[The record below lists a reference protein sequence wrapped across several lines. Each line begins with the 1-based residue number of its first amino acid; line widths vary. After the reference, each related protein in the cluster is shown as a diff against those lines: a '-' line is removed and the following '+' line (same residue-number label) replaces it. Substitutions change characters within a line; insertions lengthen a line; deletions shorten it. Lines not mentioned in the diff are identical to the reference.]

1 VTLSNT
7 TTVKAVAVKSGY
19 SDSPVATAVYTLP
32 NKAAAPVISP
42 GSATYTTAQTVT
54 IVTSTVGAT
63 IKFTT
68 DGSIPSETNGLV
80 YTGAFTVSATATIKA
95 VAIKTGIINSNI
107 VSASFVINTEKAA
120 TPVFSPAGGTYSTAQ
135 SVNLTTSTNGA
146 IIKYTTDGS
155 TPSSSNG
162 LTYSSAI
169 SVNATTTIKAVATKT
184 NMADSEVAT
193 AAYTIQEAV
202 SAPVFNPPAGTY
214 DGTQSVSIISGTGGA
229 TIFYTLNGSEPTI
242 LSTQYNSA
250 ISITSNT
257 TLKAIAVKSG
267 MTASSVS
274 TAAYT
279 ILQKAAAPS
288 FDPVAGSYS
297 GTQSVSITSLTA
309 NASIY
314 YTLDNSTPTTSS
326 TLYNNSPVSISSTGI
341 LKAIAV
347 KSGMTNSDVS
357 MAAYTISFPPVADPQ
372 FSVAS
377 GTYNQNQ
384 SVTLSCATEGASI
397 YYTLDGATPTSASS
411 LYTSAISIASTAI
424 IKAIAIKAGMA
435 NSNINA
441 ASYVIDKQAP
451 SFTIDYY
458 SDSALTLSLGT
469 NPRLSA
475 GTYYLKITAS
485 KTLQSAPTISISA
498 EGTANDN
505 TNAAT
510 TAVSGNDYKYTR
522 VIAYDALAIGAVIED
537 ISISATDAAGNAAS
551 NISPTNEAAKAA
563 YTDTVAPVATLT
575 YSPSTA
581 VKQGATLVINAVIS
595 ESLMN
600 TPSLKIAISDANTL
614 AATDMT
620 RTDATHYTYSHAVG
634 AGNGNA
640 TAALSNAKDLAGNAI
655 TAAPVNPTFAVDNTA
670 PTAPTAVTIT
680 PAGGTV
686 KANTINL
693 TNTNMT
699 AQATITAAEATGG
712 SAQLLIDN
720 VVKAHDTTIAAGD
733 TTVAFDL
740 GKTSAAE
747 LQATI
752 PVALNG
758 KTVTVKLIDAAG
770 NETTSA
776 VANPTITVDYTAPTA
791 PTSVTVTPAGGTVV
805 ANTLNSTN
813 TNMTAAAT
821 ITANQAVGGKAQL
834 LIDGVVKAEDAAI
847 AADETAVA
855 FTLGQTTANG
865 LQTAV
870 PATLNGKTVTV
881 KVIDAAGNETTSA
894 VANPTITV
902 DYTAPTGSLSYVP
915 SASPAPGTSLSIIA
929 AFSEPLA
936 DSPVIQIAI
945 SGQNTL
951 SATNMS
957 KTSTTSYAYIHTV
970 ANGSGAANVTF
981 STGTDAAGNPVT
993 AAPTAG
999 ASFTVTNTV
1008 IPAGVYKKAAALA
1021 NINDATISG
1030 NTLTIKTAGFDAVYD
1045 VTGNATVISIMG
1057 QLPAGNTFTIDST
1070 GKVSAIDAS
1079 LATGT
1084 PSIALTA
1091 SQCAAGINVKG
1102 FSNAALTL
1110 TGSAASQAIN
1120 INITGGT
1127 VDVSNANLTGTLT
1140 MNTAAAATITSGA
1153 KSITVGATAAASAVA
1168 ITGTAGGSV
1177 SVDAAASNVT
1187 INEIKVDPSGTATIA
1202 VTSANAIS
1210 AAGGNINFVINATTD
1225 TAAKTFAFTGA
1236 TAQTGTISAGAS
1248 ETTNGLTIT
1257 AAAGTSDGAITI
1269 TGGKVDVSDTNLTG
1283 AISATTA
1290 ASIITAGT
1298 KNVTASIANVE
1309 IISAGTVDA
1318 AGNALKISNANTV
1331 TLAAAGTVT
1340 KTGAGALTINLSN
1353 GNVGAIN
1360 VTGSPAITINNT
1372 STNTPRTVGDITL
1385 VTGTLTINAG
1395 SGTSD
1400 ITVGQTLGV
1409 TNGAVTINGGAANVE
1424 IGNIATSGALTISAG
1439 SGTVKTGT
1447 YSGTPAITG
1456 GGTGLITLGIIT
1468 GNVTV
1473 TGHATADLNIAA
1485 VTATSVNITTGAAA
1499 VTVGAITGNA
1509 SVTDGASGSGA
1520 VNFGTISGTLGITS
1534 ANQSPINVALGANA
1548 VSGITTIAGGT
1559 APGNKVTLTGTGV
1572 SGNTNI
1578 TTGHVNIEGV
1588 TNSTIGITG
1597 TAGTTDAITVYA
1609 SGRSVTLSGA
1619 NLAGAN
1625 DAVTIDT
1632 VLAPA
1637 VTAVTVS
1644 DPVKA
1649 LTVNKVV
1656 TTLSVNAANTKVIAT
1671 ATAGTTGIVVGN
1683 VTGTAIETAVD
1694 TITLNISGILSADN
1708 ALTIKATAA
1717 INTLAVTTAAGATA
1731 SATTNLTTLL
1741 VNPLDASIAWKGL
1754 SDDDTAGANTY
1765 TTLAANAVVTLK
1777 VADTKTVTLT
1787 KL

>member
-1 VTLSNT
+1 MRYTLDGSTPSATAGNIYSGPVTLSNT

-1168 ITGTAGGSV
+1168 ITGTAGGRVSVDAAASNVTINEIKVDPSGTATIAVTGANAISAAGGNINFVINATTDTAAKTFAFTGATAQTGTISAGASETTNGLTITAAAGTSDGAITITGGKVDVSGTNLTGSVTMDTNAIASIISGTKTVTIGPNAAASAVAITGTAGGSV

-1202 VTSANAIS
+1202 VTGANAIS

-1559 APGNKVTLTGTGV
+1559 APGNKVTLTGT
-1572 SGNTNI
+1572 
-1578 TTGHVNIEGV
+1578 
-1588 TNSTIGITG
+1588 
-1597 TAGTTDAITVYA
+1597 
-1609 SGRSVTLSGA
+1609 
-1619 NLAGAN
+1619 
-1625 DAVTIDT
+1625 
-1632 VLAPA
+1632 
-1637 VTAVTVS
+1637 
-1644 DPVKA
+1644 
-1649 LTVNKVV
+1649 
-1656 TTLSVNAANTKVIAT
+1656 
-1671 ATAGTTGIVVGN
+1671 
-1683 VTGTAIETAVD
+1683 
-1694 TITLNISGILSADN
+1694 
-1708 ALTIKATAA
+1708 
-1717 INTLAVTTAAGATA
+1717 
-1731 SATTNLTTLL
+1731 
-1741 VNPLDASIAWKGL
+1741 
-1754 SDDDTAGANTY
+1754 
-1765 TTLAANAVVTLK
+1765 
-1777 VADTKTVTLT
+1777 
-1787 KL
+1787 

>member
-1 VTLSNT
+1 
-7 TTVKAVAVKSGY
+7 
-19 SDSPVATAVYTLP
+19 
-32 NKAAAPVISP
+32 
-42 GSATYTTAQTVT
+42 
-54 IVTSTVGAT
+54 
-63 IKFTT
+63 
-68 DGSIPSETNGLV
+68 
-80 YTGAFTVSATATIKA
+80 
-95 VAIKTGIINSNI
+95 
-107 VSASFVINTEKAA
+107 VINTEKAA

-135 SVNLTTSTNGA
+135 SVNLTTSTSGA

-162 LTYSSAI
+162 LTYSGAI

-193 AAYTIQEAV
+193 AVYTIQEAV

-242 LSTQYNSA
+242 LSTQYSSA

-274 TAAYT
+274 TAAYA

-288 FDPVAGSYS
+288 FNPAAGSYS
-297 GTQSVSITSLTA
+297 GTQSVSITSSTA

-377 GTYNQNQ
+377 GTYNLNQ
-384 SVTLSCATEGASI
+384 SVSLSCATEGASI

-411 LYTSAISIASTAI
+411 LYTSAISIASTTI

-498 EGTANDN
+498 EGAANDK

-640 TAALSNAKDLAGNAI
+640 TAALSNAKDLAANAI

-720 VVKAHDTTIAAGD
+720 VVKAHDMTISAGD

-740 GKTSAAE
+740 GKTSTAE

-758 KTVTVKLIDAAG
+758 KTVTVKIIDAAG
-770 NETTSA
+770 NETTSS

-791 PTSVTVTPAGGTVV
+791 PTGVTITPTGGTVV

-834 LIDGVVKAEDAAI
+834 LIDGVVKAEDA
-847 AADETAVA
+847 
-855 FTLGQTTANG
+855 
-865 LQTAV
+865 
-870 PATLNGKTVTV
+870 
-881 KVIDAAGNETTSA
+881 
-894 VANPTITV
+894 
-902 DYTAPTGSLSYVP
+902 
-915 SASPAPGTSLSIIA
+915 
-929 AFSEPLA
+929 
-936 DSPVIQIAI
+936 
-945 SGQNTL
+945 
-951 SATNMS
+951 
-957 KTSTTSYAYIHTV
+957 
-970 ANGSGAANVTF
+970 
-981 STGTDAAGNPVT
+981 
-993 AAPTAG
+993 
-999 ASFTVTNTV
+999 
-1008 IPAGVYKKAAALA
+1008 
-1021 NINDATISG
+1021 
-1030 NTLTIKTAGFDAVYD
+1030 
-1045 VTGNATVISIMG
+1045 
-1057 QLPAGNTFTIDST
+1057 
-1070 GKVSAIDAS
+1070 
-1079 LATGT
+1079 
-1084 PSIALTA
+1084 
-1091 SQCAAGINVKG
+1091 
-1102 FSNAALTL
+1102 
-1110 TGSAASQAIN
+1110 
-1120 INITGGT
+1120 
-1127 VDVSNANLTGTLT
+1127 
-1140 MNTAAAATITSGA
+1140 
-1153 KSITVGATAAASAVA
+1153 
-1168 ITGTAGGSV
+1168 
-1177 SVDAAASNVT
+1177 
-1187 INEIKVDPSGTATIA
+1187 
-1202 VTSANAIS
+1202 
-1210 AAGGNINFVINATTD
+1210 
-1225 TAAKTFAFTGA
+1225 
-1236 TAQTGTISAGAS
+1236 
-1248 ETTNGLTIT
+1248 
-1257 AAAGTSDGAITI
+1257 
-1269 TGGKVDVSDTNLTG
+1269 
-1283 AISATTA
+1283 
-1290 ASIITAGT
+1290 
-1298 KNVTASIANVE
+1298 
-1309 IISAGTVDA
+1309 
-1318 AGNALKISNANTV
+1318 
-1331 TLAAAGTVT
+1331 
-1340 KTGAGALTINLSN
+1340 
-1353 GNVGAIN
+1353 
-1360 VTGSPAITINNT
+1360 
-1372 STNTPRTVGDITL
+1372 
-1385 VTGTLTINAG
+1385 
-1395 SGTSD
+1395 
-1400 ITVGQTLGV
+1400 
-1409 TNGAVTINGGAANVE
+1409 
-1424 IGNIATSGALTISAG
+1424 
-1439 SGTVKTGT
+1439 
-1447 YSGTPAITG
+1447 
-1456 GGTGLITLGIIT
+1456 
-1468 GNVTV
+1468 
-1473 TGHATADLNIAA
+1473 
-1485 VTATSVNITTGAAA
+1485 
-1499 VTVGAITGNA
+1499 
-1509 SVTDGASGSGA
+1509 
-1520 VNFGTISGTLGITS
+1520 
-1534 ANQSPINVALGANA
+1534 
-1548 VSGITTIAGGT
+1548 
-1559 APGNKVTLTGTGV
+1559 
-1572 SGNTNI
+1572 
-1578 TTGHVNIEGV
+1578 
-1588 TNSTIGITG
+1588 
-1597 TAGTTDAITVYA
+1597 
-1609 SGRSVTLSGA
+1609 
-1619 NLAGAN
+1619 
-1625 DAVTIDT
+1625 
-1632 VLAPA
+1632 
-1637 VTAVTVS
+1637 
-1644 DPVKA
+1644 
-1649 LTVNKVV
+1649 
-1656 TTLSVNAANTKVIAT
+1656 
-1671 ATAGTTGIVVGN
+1671 
-1683 VTGTAIETAVD
+1683 
-1694 TITLNISGILSADN
+1694 
-1708 ALTIKATAA
+1708 
-1717 INTLAVTTAAGATA
+1717 
-1731 SATTNLTTLL
+1731 
-1741 VNPLDASIAWKGL
+1741 
-1754 SDDDTAGANTY
+1754 
-1765 TTLAANAVVTLK
+1765 
-1777 VADTKTVTLT
+1777 
-1787 KL
+1787 